1 MLSVTRDNHIKI
13 TRGDSAILQLA
24 LEDEN
29 VAPYLPTEAD
39 MVLLTVKTSTES
51 DHVIFQKRLIQGEFR
66 LQPGDTKALEYWQYV
81 YDVQLIK
88 ADGFVTTVIPPS
100 VFEVGEEVTD

>member
-29 VAPYLPTEAD
+29 GAPYLPLEAD
-39 MVLLTVKTSTES
+39 MVLPTVKPST
-51 DHVIFQKRLIQGEFR
+51 
-66 LQPGDTKALEYWQYV
+66 
-81 YDVQLIK
+81 
-88 ADGFVTTVIPPS
+88 
-100 VFEVGEEVTD
+100 